1 MPLKKLNPITPGTR
15 NAVHASFEEITA
27 KKPEKSL
34 LEAKQNHAG
43 RNNRGRITSRS
54 RGGGSRRMY
63 RKIDFK
69 RIKDG
74 VPGRVKSIEYDPN
87 HMEAYLNRSM
97 MHALAGRSE
106 AAQNDVEKA
115 VTLGADRPSLESQV
129 SELLSQAE

>member
-1 MPLKKLNPITPGTR
+1 MILRFLSGFYGGLKSLSSGFYLTWGVNYARWGQPVKALYYLNRAAKLNTKGGNVFYQRGLLLIAMGQTEA
-15 NAVHASFEEITA
+15 AV
-27 KKPEKSL
+27 
-34 LEAKQNHAG
+34 
-43 RNNRGRITSRS
+43 
-54 RGGGSRRMY
+54 
-63 RKIDFK
+63 IDFNTA
-69 RIKDG
+69 
-74 VPGRVKSIEYDPN
+74 IEADPN